1 MHIIYISKFKF
12 WKTPTKSVY
21 KQTKCKQNMKQE
33 SRARQYSIVLG
44 KIWLH
49 NTGNKAL
56 KNHIFKRNEKY
67 QIPFVFKF
75 PAKVFFFLKLYCCLL
90 PVPIKFWGNF

>member
-67 QIPFVFKF
+67 RIPFVFKF
-75 PAKVFFFLKLYCCLL
+75 PAKVFFLKLYCCLL